1 MKDQLPVKVGRLE
14 CWSSVQPV
22 TGFVSS
28 RAKRISLALIG
39 RGTKVSHAPSALRLV
54 NINRL
59 VFLFCSLMRQRFA

>member
-28 RAKRISLALIG
+28 WAKRISLALID
-39 RGTKVSHAPSALRLV
+39 RGTKVSHAPSALR
-54 NINRL
+54 
-59 VFLFCSLMRQRFA
+59 